1 MVLFLLQVAAPH
13 VLEQEGLGHVD
24 AGESLAEG
32 VRLLSVDIRHELLL
46 ALLGLADGFIKNKFF
61 IFNKKVKKSFFCIK
75 NKMLF

>member
-24 AGESLAEG
+24 AGESLAVG

-46 ALLGLADGFIKNKFF
+46 ALLG
-61 IFNKKVKKSFFCIK
+61 
-75 NKMLF
+75 